1 MTSKPDIFAP
11 CIVTHNGNA
20 HLDEYLATAWLKAKY
35 PHLGLIRTN
44 DKNPN
49 LPFFI
54 EHEEYYVVDIGRK
67 HDPTK
72 NNFDHHQF
80 SSDEKPT
87 CAFSLVLKAHGV
99 YEDALQAWNWLKNL
113 EVYDSKGPV
122 ALKSALNCRE
132 ADFDPIGILSPLEK
146 MLLAEFSE
154 VGTSIVGHWWNT
166 GSMLHES
173 FNSYANMKALVC
185 SPAVQWITLHTNNG
199 SVSLVIVSKVVGPAI
214 KAAGFMA
221 LTRLL
226 KSIDTSVAII
236 ATADTRG
243 DGYSLVRVDDNHKV
257 DFRRVDGDIDVDF
270 VHANGFLA
278 KTAIVSEKDVIRLCR
293 KASTSGSNPL
303 PKK

>member
-1 MTSKPDIFAP
+1 MIPKPAIFSP

-20 HLDEYLATAWLKAKY
+20 HLDEYMATAWLKAKY

-67 HDPTK
+67 HEPAK

-80 SSDEKPT
+80 SKDEKPT
-87 CAFSLVLKAHGV
+87 CAFSLVLKAHGI
-99 YEDALQAWNWLKNL
+99 YEDALEAWNWLKNL
-113 EVYDSKGPV
+113 EIFDSKGPV
-122 ALKSALNCRE
+122 ALKSALKCRE
-132 ADFDPIGILSPLEK
+132 ADFDPMGILSPLEK

-173 FNSYANMKALVC
+173 FNAYLKMKTLVL
-185 SPAVQWITLHTNNG
+185 SAVEWVTVRD
-199 SVSLVIVSKVVGPAI
+199 SVVVAIVSKAAEPSI
-214 KAAGFMA
+214 KSAGFNA
-221 LTRLL
+221 VTRLL
-226 KSIDTSVAII
+226 KSINSNVAIVV
-236 ATADTRG
+236 TADTRG
-243 DGYSLVRVDDNHKV
+243 YGYSLYRVDDHPTV
-257 DFRRVDGDIDVDF
+257 DFRRIDGDIDIDF

-278 KTAIVSEKDVIRLCR
+278 KTAIVDRSDILRLCSNAVYFR
-293 KASTSGSNPL
+293 K
-303 PKK
+303 